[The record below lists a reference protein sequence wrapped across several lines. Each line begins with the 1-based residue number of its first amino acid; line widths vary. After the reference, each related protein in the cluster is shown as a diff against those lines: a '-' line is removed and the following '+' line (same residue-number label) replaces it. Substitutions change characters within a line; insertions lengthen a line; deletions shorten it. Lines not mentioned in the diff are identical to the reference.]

1 MLSQIVICYHIVSY
15 IVIHTYIYIYALP
28 LLPLYIYIYYHYMVP
43 IFRWCPFSKDP
54 NFPSRTGAVATSLAA
69 GARTRRCDVA

>member
-15 IVIHTYIYIYALP
+15 IVIHTYIYICITIITIIH
-28 LLPLYIYIYYHYMVP
+28 IYIYYHYMVP